1 MGAWV
6 AARLGTSHRMKLAMI
21 VGTVSLICGIMAM
34 TMIDGPDWLVIE
46 LPLYLV
52 VAWIAGR
59 RVVASSDC

>member
-1 MGAWV
+1 
-6 AARLGTSHRMKLAMI
+6 MKLAMI